1 MTENSTLTLD
11 VYVPIYFGP
20 SVSRE
25 NMDKRIGF
33 FAEQILHLSYLNLRR
48 IRINAYTNNG
58 SKIPEG
64 IWDPLLAMPNESS
77 FRIVECN
84 KSELANEDGHYEP
97 QLLTWV
103 HKEDLKH
110 DIGEGDSDSIYLYLE
125 DDALFTQA
133 NLDYF
138 LHYRPVLKK
147 VGLIPSFL
155 RAEWSSKLGLWI
167 DSDAFERIQFQR
179 FFEIGGVN
187 GLLFYQPTNPYCAL
201 ILLDQELALEYLD
214 SNSFD
219 RNRRKGREGLIWD
232 TAASSALGLIYENF
246 PNSYLHRIAV
256 PVKSKN
262 DLPITG
268 SIVRHQGNR
277 YANEIWWRHFRLF
290 DGKLKPNIPVPRRSL
305 LQKIIRFKVEYRNII
320 KKHIKNSKHE

>member
-1 MTENSTLTLD
+1 MTKISTLTLE
-11 VYVPIYFGP
+11 VYVPIYFNP
-20 SVSRE
+20 STSRE
-25 NMDKRIGF
+25 NVDKRVGF
-33 FAEQILHLSYLNLRR
+33 FAEQILNFSYLNLRR
-48 IRINAYTNNG
+48 LRINTYTNDK
-58 SKIPEG
+58 SKIPQG
-64 IWDPLLAMPNESS
+64 IWDPLLAMQNDSS
-77 FRIVECN
+77 FRIIECP
-84 KSELANEDGHYEP
+84 KSELVNEDGNYEP

-103 HKEDLKH
+103 HKEDLKR
-110 DIGEGDSDSIYLYLE
+110 DILEGGSDSIYLYLE

-155 RAEWSSKLGLWI
+155 RAEWSSKLGIWI
-167 DSDAFERIQFQR
+167 DSDAFEQIQFQR
-179 FFEIGGVN
+179 FFEIDGVN
-187 GLLFYQPTNPYCAL
+187 DLLFQQPANPYCAL

-214 SNSFD
+214 SDSFD

-246 PNSYLHRIAV
+246 PNAYLHRIAV
-256 PVKSKN
+256 PMNSSN

-290 DGKLKPNIPVPRRSL
+290 DGKMLPQLPVPRRSFI
-305 LQKIIRFKVEYRNII
+305 QKIVRVKIEYRNII
-320 KKHIKNSKHE
+320 

>member
-1 MTENSTLTLD
+1 MIEISTLTLN
-11 VYVPIYFGP
+11 VYVPIYFNP

-25 NMDKRIGF
+25 NMDKRVGF

-48 IRINAYTNNG
+48 IKINVYTNDE
-58 SKIPEG
+58 SRIPQG

-77 FRIVECN
+77 FRIIECA
-84 KSELANEDGHYEP
+84 KKELVNEDGCYEP

-103 HKEDLKH
+103 HKEDLKQ
-110 DIGEGDSDSIYLYLE
+110 DIREGESDSIYLYLE

-138 LHYRPVLKK
+138 RHYRPVLKK

-155 RAEWSSKLGLWI
+155 RAEWSSNLGLWI
-167 DSDAFERIQFQR
+167 DSDAFERIEFQR
-179 FFEIGGVN
+179 FFEIDEAN
-187 GLLFYQPTNPYCAL
+187 GFLFHQPTNPYCAL

-219 RNRRKGREGLIWD
+219 RNRRKGRDGLIWD

-246 PNSYLHRIAV
+246 PKSYVHRIAV
-256 PVKSKN
+256 PINPKN
-262 DLPITG
+262 DLPIPG

-290 DGKLKPNIPVPRRSL
+290 DGKLKPQLPIPRRSL
-305 LQKIIRFKVEYRNII
+305 IQKIIRAKFEYRNIV
-320 KKHIKNSKHE
+320 KKYFRNRQT